1 MKLCLLRNLHNL
13 TLRLAAGRGDRAGA
27 LLEQKMPPLNYLLT
41 ISLESRTCD
50 KIDQQSVLKE
60 NLITS
65 QITLLCSHEPSHFKQ
80 NLKNQNIILC

>member
-1 MKLCLLRNLHNL
+1 MKLRLLRNLHNL
-13 TLRLAAGRGDRAGA
+13 TLRLAAGRGGRAGA
-27 LLEQKMPPLNYLLT
+27 LLGQKMPPLNYLLT

-65 QITLLCSHEPSHFKQ
+65 QMTLLCSQEPK
-80 NLKNQNIILC
+80 